1 MYLAYLLTWRI
12 IGVLPEKIA
21 YGIGRIVSDYV
32 FKKNGKGVRRLKS
45 NYSRVVPNLSDVEL
59 NQLTKMGMR
68 SYLRYWIDTFR
79 LNTWS
84 KDRII
89 STTTVVNEH
98 LLRDPIKSKQGCL
111 VVLPHAGN
119 WDHAGAYFC
128 AKGARVNTVAEHLK
142 PERLFRRFLAHR
154 ERMGMRV
161 LDLSAKV
168 LDDLRK
174 ILREEKELV
183 ALVAD
188 RDLSRSGINVRF
200 FDKTARMP
208 AGPAILAYETEAD
221 LITAYVSYR
230 EKGIE
235 VFFTPPIK
243 VNRDADR
250 TTEIARL
257 TQVMASR
264 FEDAIRKDP
273 VSWHMQ
279 QRIFIDES
287 FVERS

>member
-45 NYSRVVPNLSDVEL
+45 NYSRVVPTLSDVEL

-119 WDHAGAYFC
+119 WDHAAAYFC
-128 AKGARVNTVAEHLK
+128 STGINLSTVAEKLK
-142 PERLFRRFLAHR
+142 PEAIFLKFLAYR
-154 ERMGMRV
+154 ESIGIEV
-161 LDLSAKV
+161 LHTEQKTIPTLEDRLNAGK
-168 LDDLRK
+168 
-174 ILREEKELV
+174 LV
-183 ALVAD
+183 ALVSD
-188 RDLSRSGINVRF
+188 RDLSKS
-200 FDKTARMP
+200 
-208 AGPAILAYETEAD
+208 
-221 LITAYVSYR
+221 
-230 EKGIE
+230 GIE
-235 VFFTPPIK
+235 VDFFGGVAKMPSGPARLMLNSKAAFLSAYITYNKNGIHIELQEIGPIPQTG
-243 VNRDADR
+243 
-250 TTEIARL
+250 TTEEKIVAL
-257 TQVMASR
+257 TQLMANN
-264 FEDAIRKDP
+264 FAQGIAKTP
-273 VSWHMQ
+273 VDWHML
-279 QRIFIDES
+279 QRIWIDEKN
-287 FVERS
+287 